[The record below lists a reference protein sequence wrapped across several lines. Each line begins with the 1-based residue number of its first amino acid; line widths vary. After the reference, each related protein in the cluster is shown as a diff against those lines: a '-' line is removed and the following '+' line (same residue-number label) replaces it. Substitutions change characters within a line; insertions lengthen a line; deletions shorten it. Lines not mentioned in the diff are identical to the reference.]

1 MNRLMKK
8 SKRCE
13 FCCRA
18 QEEDLKVYAA
28 EDGDRMNVCDHCF
41 NFLVEPV
48 LELCLADFDQAI

>member
-1 MNRLMKK
+1 MKK